1 MNISD
6 RVYGVYATLAHTC
19 GGDQEGQAVRPA
31 LLPVAPYA
39 SAFGFFGRIA
49 A

>member
-6 RVYGVYATLAHTC
+6 WVHGVCALAHTC

-31 LLPVAPYA
+31 VLLVGPYA
-39 SAFGFFGRIA
+39 SALGFFGRIA

>member
-6 RVYGVYATLAHTC
+6 RVYGVRALACAC

-31 LLPVAPYA
+31 LLLVAPYA
-39 SAFGFFGRIA
+39 PALGFFGRIA